1 MSHDQQ
7 TILIVDDIA
16 SDIQMLANALED
28 DYRILVAT
36 KGEQALKM
44 ASSDMPPDLILL
56 DIMMPDMDG
65 YKICKQLK
73 SDQKTISIPVVFV
86 TALQN
91 YKDQE
96 RGLNLGAV
104 DYITK
109 PFHLPI
115 VKARLRNHMLLKL
128 KTDQLEELS
137 HLDGLT
143 GIANRRH
150 FDKVLSKE
158 QSRLQRLGGELS
170 LIMLDIDYFKPFNDN
185 YGHGTGDE
193 CLIQVAKVLS
203 GVVKRP
209 TDLLARYG
217 GEEFAVILPD
227 TDLEGA
233 MLVAKSLHAEVN
245 RLHVPHA
252 FSGVADHVT
261 ISLGVANMS
270 YERSTEPLASLLK
283 RADEALY
290 KAKKTGRNRICAS
303 Q

>member
-1 MSHDQQ
+1 
-7 TILIVDDIA
+7 
-16 SDIQMLANALED
+16 
-28 DYRILVAT
+28 
-36 KGEQALKM
+36 
-44 ASSDMPPDLILL
+44 
-56 DIMMPDMDG
+56 
-65 YKICKQLK
+65 
-73 SDQKTISIPVVFV
+73 
-86 TALQN
+86 
-91 YKDQE
+91 
-96 RGLNLGAV
+96 
-104 DYITK
+104 
-109 PFHLPI
+109 
-115 VKARLRNHMLLKL
+115 
-128 KTDQLEELS
+128 
-137 HLDGLT
+137 
-143 GIANRRH
+143 
-150 FDKVLSKE
+150 
-158 QSRLQRLGGELS
+158 
-170 LIMLDIDYFKPFNDN
+170 MLDIDYFKPFNDN